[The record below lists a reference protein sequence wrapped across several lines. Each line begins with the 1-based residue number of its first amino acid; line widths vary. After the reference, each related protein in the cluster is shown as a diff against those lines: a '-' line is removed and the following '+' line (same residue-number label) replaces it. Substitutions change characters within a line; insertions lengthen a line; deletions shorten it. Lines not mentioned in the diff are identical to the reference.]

1 MAISTYQVYL
11 MYKEEAEGTYS
22 KLVDVKDFPDLG
34 GAPEQLDTTTLSD
47 KMKTSI
53 LGIQELDTLE
63 FTANYTK
70 ADYTKLKA
78 LERKDV
84 SFAVWMGGDSAGKP
98 DGHDGKYAFNGM
110 LSVFVAG
117 GGVNEV
123 IDMTISIAASTP
135 IEPDDA
141 GV

>member
-11 MYKEEAEGTYS
+11 MYKEGEASTYT

-34 GAPEQLDTTTLSD
+34 GSPEQLDTTTLSD

-78 LERKDV
+78 LERQDV
-84 SFAVWMGGDSAGKP
+84 PFAVWLGGTSAGEP
-98 DGHDGKYAFNGM
+98 DGHDGKFAFNGM

-123 IDMTISIAASTP
+123 VDMTISIAASTP

-141 GV
+141 DV

>member
-1 MAISTYQVYL
+1 MSISTYQVYL
-11 MYKEEAEGTYS
+11 MYKDSEASSYS

-34 GAPEQLDTTTLSD
+34 GSPEQLDTTTLSD

-53 LGIQELDTLE
+53 LGIQELDTLD

-70 ADYTKLKA
+70 DDYTKLKA
-78 LERKDV
+78 LERKNV
-84 SFAVWMGGDSAGKP
+84 SFAVWMGGTSAGEP
-98 DGHDGKYAFNGM
+98 DGHDGKFAFEGM

-123 IDMTISIAASTP
+123 VDMTISIAASTP